1 MNILVIGEK
10 LFTDYALQALDDT
23 AHMVDVYYWDGTFGP
38 ELLMDSGINDYDS
51 IVVMFD
57 DDKLSAD
64 ITVMIKTI
72 VTNDSCT
79 VFDYILWHKAMLPA
93 MRADLVM
100 SNPLHHSYDG
110 LILGLSHAE
119 VGILAD
125 RLQGHYANL
134 AVSSQDIYYNYK
146 TLEYCIDN
154 YWEKIK
160 DLKHIIIDM
169 YDYEYFNFDTS
180 LAKNI
185 YRYFMWGGYNLD
197 EHNMTR
203 NKIYKNSLEEVRN
216 YLLYSKYKG
225 LDISKLGM
233 WKDLFPDTYYMNGY
247 ADYRG
252 VNRVEQRMEMITD
265 RLVEEYEVTSSTV
278 RNEYPETISEN
289 VSVMNDMLALIYS
302 KWPDIKVNIIL
313 LPIYKG
319 ILDKREPYYIKW
331 KEQFMGVIENLSF
344 LIMTDSGGVQEEA
357 PSLGKPV
364 LVLRE
369 NTERP
374 EGVAAG
380 TLKLVGVE
388 KESIYIG
395 VKELLDNRETYIKM
409 SKASNPYG
417 DGNAS
422 KYIVDALLKI
432 MR

>member
-302 KWPDIKVNIIL
+302 KWPDIIVNIIL

-331 KEQFMGVIENLSF
+331 KEQFMGVIENLSNRYPF
-344 LIMTDSGGVQEEA
+344 RFTSYLEDEMTEDKKYYYDKDHLNY
-357 PSLGKPV
+357 LGAYVFTQK
-364 LVLRE
+364 
-369 NTERP
+369 
-374 EGVAAG
+374 
-380 TLKLVGVE
+380 LKQMLGE
-388 KESIYIG
+388 QF
-395 VKELLDNRETYIKM
+395 
-409 SKASNPYG
+409 
-417 DGNAS
+417 
-422 KYIVDALLKI
+422 
-432 MR
+432 